1 VLGSLPIA
9 LPLGAAYLVL
19 EQFGPDPLSAALLAA
34 SWQLG
39 WVGVQ
44 STRSL
49 LIPAL
54 HTAYVDLYAVPLEID
69 TALS

>member
-1 VLGSLPIA
+1 VLGSVPVA
-9 LPLGAAYLVL
+9 LPLGLAYLL
-19 EQFGPDPLSAALLAA
+19 AARFGPDPLSAALLAA

-54 HTAYVDLYAVPLEID
+54 HTAYEDIYGNLP
-69 TALS
+69 S

>member
-1 VLGSLPIA
+1 LPVA
-9 LPLGAAYLVL
+9 LPLVAAYLL
-19 EQFGPDPLSAALLAA
+19 AERFGPQPLSAALLAA

-44 STRSL
+44 STRPL

-54 HTAYVDLYAVPLEID
+54 HTAYVDLYAAHL
-69 TALS
+69 

>member
-1 VLGSLPIA
+1 VA
-9 LPLGAAYLVL
+9 LPLALGFVAI
-19 EQFGPDPLSAALLAA
+19 ERFGPDPLSAALLAA

-44 STRSL
+44 STRGL

-54 HTAYVDLYAVPLEID
+54 HTAYEDVYPAGRPAFD
-69 TALS
+69 